1 MDLSKYQQ
9 LLEKHLDMYN
19 HTILQALKTQ
29 FAMEWLLLIK
39 PTESDKWCKP
49 FFSMAI
55 ARTQFL
61 VHWLIAN
68 EIFVRAHNTI
78 GKFLDIQ
85 PDDSDNLGLE
95 IHPKDELAASLLEWI
110 KKLPDIRKDEGKM
123 WKYTPYAIEII
134 ITQLQRWYRKLRC
147 TQLKQQH
154 GFYRGN
160 ESTLKWN
167 KCVNMIR
174 TQYII
179 IGILQ
184 ETHIFLERV
193 VQLIG
198 SGRITTT
205 STTGYKWDRELLIE
219 FKECYLKYKQSTEN
233 INFEITLLEETESDE
248 EEYSSSESSSWTS
261 EDLQQLST
269 LPTLRLAKN

>member
-1 MDLSKYQQ
+1 
-9 LLEKHLDMYN
+9 MYE
-19 HTILQALKTQ
+19 HSILQALKTQ

-39 PTESDKWCKP
+39 PSESDRWCEP
-49 FFSMAI
+49 YYAMAS

-61 VHWLIAN
+61 VHWLISN

-85 PDDSDNLGLE
+85 PEDSDNLGLE
-95 IHPKDELAASLLEWI
+95 IHPKDELASELLQWI
-110 KKLPDIRKDEGKM
+110 TKLPEIRKEKGKM
-123 WKYTPYAIEII
+123 WKYMPYIVEVVT
-134 ITQLQRWYRKLRC
+134 TQLQIWYRKLRC

-160 ESTLKWN
+160 EGQLKWN

-179 IGILQ
+179 IGIVQ

-193 VQLIG
+193 VHLIE

-219 FKECYLKYKQSTEN
+219 FKERFLEYKQSTEN
-233 INFEITLLEETESDE
+233 INFELSLFESPISE
-248 EEYSSSESSSWTS
+248 EEESSEDSEWTS
-261 EDLQQLST
+261 EDLQQLSV
-269 LPTLRLAKN
+269 LPTLRLTRNWN